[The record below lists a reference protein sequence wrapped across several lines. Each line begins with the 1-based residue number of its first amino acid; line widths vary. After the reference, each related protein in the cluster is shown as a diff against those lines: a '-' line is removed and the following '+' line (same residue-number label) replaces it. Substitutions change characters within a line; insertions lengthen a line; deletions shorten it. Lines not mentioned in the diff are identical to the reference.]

1 MPSTPVNANC
11 TYSESCKIKT
21 RGVQLPSL
29 LYTNCRSLS
38 TWKLAELQIYAE
50 SHHPDLICL
59 TETWLD
65 DDKQQTITID
75 GYDNYFSHRKDRIGG
90 GVGILVHHRQKAT
103 MLTSYTYRTMS
114 AVWVMLDIISCSPII
129 VGCNYHPPN
138 SDQAKTIDYISSTIL
153 RLTKKY
159 PNAKYV
165 LCGDFN
171 QLPVAD
177 LCEQL
182 GLHDLVNF
190 TTRQDRKLDLILTDI
205 PDYKVPKKLAPLSTN
220 DHCCIYLPGEGMT
233 RSNYIK
239 VKRRVVRKNYVLLDL
254 AMQDWSII
262 LNDDNVHNQ
271 VKSLHKI
278 IDDLIDKHCPL
289 KSCKVRHDK
298 PEWITPSI
306 EKSIKARDAAFNA
319 GKPEYKFLR
328 GVVQRMVR
336 SSKRK
341 FIRSQL
347 NDDKDMKK
355 WWQLVKSLT
364 NKTGN
369 TSSSL
374 TVY

>member
-1 MPSTPVNANC
+1 
-11 TYSESCKIKT
+11 
-21 RGVQLPSL
+21 
-29 LYTNCRSLS
+29 
-38 TWKLAELQIYAE
+38 
-50 SHHPDLICL
+50 
-59 TETWLD
+59 
-65 DDKQQTITID
+65 
-75 GYDNYFSHRKDRIGG
+75 
-90 GVGILVHHRQKAT
+90 

-278 IDDLIDKHCPL
+278 IDDLIDKHCIVPSNHA
-289 KSCKVRHDK
+289 KSDM
-298 PEWITPSI
+298 T
-306 EKSIKARDAAFNA
+306 
-319 GKPEYKFLR
+319 
-328 GVVQRMVR
+328 
-336 SSKRK
+336 
-341 FIRSQL
+341 SQNGL
-347 NDDKDMKK
+347 H
-355 WWQLVKSLT
+355 QV
-364 NKTGN
+364 
-369 TSSSL
+369 
-374 TVY
+374 